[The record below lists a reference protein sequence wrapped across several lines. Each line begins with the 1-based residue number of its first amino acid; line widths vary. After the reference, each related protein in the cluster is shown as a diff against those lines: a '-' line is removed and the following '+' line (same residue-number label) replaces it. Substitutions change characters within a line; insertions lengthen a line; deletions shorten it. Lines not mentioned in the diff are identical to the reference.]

1 MSIKRKGINLIIETF
16 FPKPKYDVSCLQSD
30 YGFSTIVY
38 IDSYEIFSISFFEA
52 SPMLIFR
59 KPLAFKDEFTT
70 LNSIFDLDQVGLF
83 RYDIRGIKD
92 GKEG

>member
-1 MSIKRKGINLIIETF
+1 MSIKRKGIDLIIKTF
-16 FPKPKYDVSCLQSD
+16 FPKPKYDVSCFQGD
-30 YGFSTIVY
+30 YGFSTVVY
-38 IDSYEIFSISFFEA
+38 IDSYEIFSIVFLNA
-52 SPMLIFR
+52 SPMLIFH
-59 KPLAFKDEFTT
+59 KPFEFNDEFTT